1 MKVIWSFFCRKNRS
15 RALPVQVE
23 ENTFEDCPSFSRIFC
38 FKYKFIY
45 LPRCMMKNKEETPI
59 KPIIREKMLKL
70 QYPRSWNLSKY
81 KYFLKIRVA
90 VFFVESWISRS
101 VLYRVIVLTGSKLV
115 LYQNDKTPKSQ
126 PEAFLDEGFLW
137 NSSSGWLL
145 GIFWFRYWTGGG
157 NHPVPFCGSS
167 VTESNFQAVLFFG
180 CAIWIFV
187 PLAKI
192 HHCSDADRLLSV
204 KRWQDCLVTLG
215 NYAKNSSI
223 MEVHQQCLYLSTPAL
238 IDLMNCPKFPFLC
251 SLCFLFLKAECLN
264 LKIPLFFYLESFVR
278 SNKSHNI
285 LAHCLPDVF
294 KYLQNIWSSFF
305 GLQIQYLD
313 PNNPNIFFNSCGLLG
328 SNNAQHLFSP

>member
-1 MKVIWSFFCRKNRS
+1 MYNEVKLKLQIFLSTIIFFVTVLLFQQFVLPQLLNEGDLIFFCRKNRS

-157 NHPVPFCGSS
+157 QLKK
-167 VTESNFQAVLFFG
+167 TTL
-180 CAIWIFV
+180 
-187 PLAKI
+187 
-192 HHCSDADRLLSV
+192 HHF
-204 KRWQDCLVTLG
+204 LVQ
-215 NYAKNSSI
+215 
-223 MEVHQQCLYLSTPAL
+223 V
-238 IDLMNCPKFPFLC
+238 
-251 SLCFLFLKAECLN
+251 
-264 LKIPLFFYLESFVR
+264 
-278 SNKSHNI
+278 
-285 LAHCLPDVF
+285 
-294 KYLQNIWSSFF
+294 
-305 GLQIQYLD
+305 
-313 PNNPNIFFNSCGLLG
+313 
-328 SNNAQHLFSP
+328 

>member
-1 MKVIWSFFCRKNRS
+1 MYNEVKLKLQIFLSTIIFFCHCPSIPTVCFTSTFEWRWFDLFFCRKNRS

-23 ENTFEDCPSFSRIFC
+23 ENTFEDCPSFSRIFG

-145 GIFWFRYWTGGG
+145 GIFLFRYWTGGG
-157 NHPVPFCGSS
+157 KLKKTTLYH
-167 VTESNFQAVLFFG
+167 
-180 CAIWIFV
+180 FV
-187 PLAKI
+187 
-192 HHCSDADRLLSV
+192 V
-204 KRWQDCLVTLG
+204 QV
-215 NYAKNSSI
+215 
-223 MEVHQQCLYLSTPAL
+223 
-238 IDLMNCPKFPFLC
+238 
-251 SLCFLFLKAECLN
+251 
-264 LKIPLFFYLESFVR
+264 
-278 SNKSHNI
+278 
-285 LAHCLPDVF
+285 
-294 KYLQNIWSSFF
+294 
-305 GLQIQYLD
+305 
-313 PNNPNIFFNSCGLLG
+313 
-328 SNNAQHLFSP
+328 

>member
-23 ENTFEDCPSFSRIFC
+23 ENTFEDCPSFSRFFC

-70 QYPRSWNLSKY
+70 HYPRSWNLSKY

-126 PEAFLDEGFLW
+126 PEG
-137 NSSSGWLL
+137 S
-145 GIFWFRYWTGGG
+145 
-157 NHPVPFCGSS
+157 PFGY
-167 VTESNFQAVLFFG
+167 
-180 CAIWIFV
+180 AIWIFV

-204 KRWQDCLVTLG
+204 KRWQDCL
-215 NYAKNSSI
+215 
-223 MEVHQQCLYLSTPAL
+223 
-238 IDLMNCPKFPFLC
+238 
-251 SLCFLFLKAECLN
+251 
-264 LKIPLFFYLESFVR
+264 
-278 SNKSHNI
+278 
-285 LAHCLPDVF
+285 
-294 KYLQNIWSSFF
+294 
-305 GLQIQYLD
+305 
-313 PNNPNIFFNSCGLLG
+313 
-328 SNNAQHLFSP
+328 

>member
-1 MKVIWSFFCRKNRS
+1 
-15 RALPVQVE
+15 
-23 ENTFEDCPSFSRIFC
+23 
-38 FKYKFIY
+38 
-45 LPRCMMKNKEETPI
+45 MMKNKEETPI

-167 VTESNFQAVLFFG
+167 VTESNFQAVLFLV
-180 CAIWIFV
+180 V
-187 PLAKI
+187 P
-192 HHCSDADRLLSV
+192 S
-204 KRWQDCLVTLG
+204 
-215 NYAKNSSI
+215 
-223 MEVHQQCLYLSTPAL
+223 EYLSHWQ
-238 IDLMNCPKFPFLC
+238 KFTIAAMPTVCCRWKDDKIVCNNSGKLCEEFLNYGSSPTVLVFVHPC
-251 SLCFLFLKAECLN
+251 SHRSYELSQVSFAVLFVFLFLKAGCPN

-294 KYLQNIWSSFF
+294 KYLQNIWLSFW
-305 GLQIQYLD
+305 GCKY
-313 PNNPNIFFNSCGLLG
+313 NI
-328 SNNAQHLFSP
+328 

>member
-157 NHPVPFCGSS
+157 KLKKTTLYHF
-167 VTESNFQAVLFFG
+167 
-180 CAIWIFV
+180 
-187 PLAKI
+187 
-192 HHCSDADRLLSV
+192 
-204 KRWQDCLVTLG
+204 LVQ
-215 NYAKNSSI
+215 
-223 MEVHQQCLYLSTPAL
+223 V
-238 IDLMNCPKFPFLC
+238 
-251 SLCFLFLKAECLN
+251 
-264 LKIPLFFYLESFVR
+264 
-278 SNKSHNI
+278 
-285 LAHCLPDVF
+285 
-294 KYLQNIWSSFF
+294 
-305 GLQIQYLD
+305 
-313 PNNPNIFFNSCGLLG
+313 
-328 SNNAQHLFSP
+328 